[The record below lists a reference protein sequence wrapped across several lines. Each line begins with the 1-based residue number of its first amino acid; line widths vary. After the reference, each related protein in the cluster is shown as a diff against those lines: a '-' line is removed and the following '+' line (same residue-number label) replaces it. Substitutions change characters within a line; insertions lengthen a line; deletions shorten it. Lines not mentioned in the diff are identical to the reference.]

1 MDADNNFTLRCPGCR
16 TKNRIP
22 ATKVGDNALCGKCGA
37 PLPTEILLLGLS
49 LNVTEGDFND
59 KVMQS
64 PLPTLLFCWAPWC
77 PSCQSMM
84 PVIDELAYKLKGKL
98 RVGKLNMD
106 QNPNIASRFN
116 IMAAPTT
123 LIFDNGHILQTI
135 PGAMPAGE
143 LLRVV
148 QPHLYQNP

>member
-1 MDADNNFTLRCPGCR
+1 M
-16 TKNRIP
+16 
-22 ATKVGDNALCGKCGA
+22 
-37 PLPTEILLLGLS
+37 LGLS
-49 LNVTEGDFND
+49 LNVTEGDFQD

-77 PSCQSMM
+77 PSCQTMM
-84 PVIDELAYKLKGKL
+84 PVVDELAHKLKGRM
-98 RVGKLNMD
+98 RVCKLNMD

-135 PGAMPAGE
+135 PGALPPVE
-143 LLRVV
+143 LMQAV
-148 QPHLYQNP
+148 QRHLYQKV